1 MQRCIQLIEQGI
13 QQKKLPIF
21 SNFTKF
27 EMKIAH
33 NYLHII
39 DENNSD
45 ISLINEQ
52 LTLTDIFHKFDTIT
66 LRGRT
71 SIDRYLNIQRAK
83 ELAQHSQFE
92 NERQSITM
100 KNVLIDRKS
109 IPFDQEQELNSSH
122 VVEIPQ
128 ISNQARVHILPKGND
143 PIKQIQPIQK
153 YCTSSI
159 KYDGK
164 HMIFPHI
171 HRPSLSK
178 AISQNQGRT
187 PPTSLSGSNISEIAI
202 KSNEQTYYSSTNSA
216 TIIQTTPVIIDPHL
230 KLENLHM
237 RTVVPIGTI
246 FRLQEKPNSDLPLNE
261 LHLRTDGNH
270 STLSLIANRQRK
282 NSYSSRN

>member
-1 MQRCIQLIEQGI
+1 MNYEGDIKQICQILKCDTIDKLQRCIQLIEQGI

-39 DENNSD
+39 DENNSN

-109 IPFDQEQELNSSH
+109 IPFDQEQE
-122 VVEIPQ
+122 
-128 ISNQARVHILPKGND
+128 
-143 PIKQIQPIQK
+143 
-153 YCTSSI
+153 
-159 KYDGK
+159 
-164 HMIFPHI
+164 
-171 HRPSLSK
+171 
-178 AISQNQGRT
+178 
-187 PPTSLSGSNISEIAI
+187 
-202 KSNEQTYYSSTNSA
+202 
-216 TIIQTTPVIIDPHL
+216 
-230 KLENLHM
+230 
-237 RTVVPIGTI
+237 
-246 FRLQEKPNSDLPLNE
+246 
-261 LHLRTDGNH
+261 
-270 STLSLIANRQRK
+270 
-282 NSYSSRN
+282 